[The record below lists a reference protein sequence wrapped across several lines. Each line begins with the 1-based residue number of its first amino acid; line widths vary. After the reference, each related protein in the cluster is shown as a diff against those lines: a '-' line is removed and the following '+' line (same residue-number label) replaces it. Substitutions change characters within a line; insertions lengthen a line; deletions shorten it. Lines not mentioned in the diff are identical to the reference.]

1 MMRSTEA
8 DRERA
13 AIIAPASGPF
23 GRDARWVACWLEAD
37 LRPHPL
43 TRLP

>member
-1 MMRSTEA
+1 MRSTEV

-23 GRDARWVACWLEAD
+23 GLEAG
-37 LRPHPL
+37 LRPPPL

>member
-1 MMRSTEA
+1 MRSPEV
-8 DRERA
+8 DRKRA

-23 GRDARWVACWLEAD
+23 GLEAS

>member
-1 MMRSTEA
+1 MRSTEA

-13 AIIAPASGPF
+13 ALIAPASGPF
-23 GRDARWVACWLEAD
+23 GLEAGP
-37 LRPHPL
+37 RPHPL

>member
-1 MMRSTEA
+1 MRSPEV
-8 DRERA
+8 DRKRA

-23 GRDARWVACWLEAD
+23 GRDAD

>member
-23 GRDARWVACWLEAD
+23 GREA
-37 LRPHPL
+37 LPPPPL